1 MTSPKSMI
9 CFVLAFGLAV
19 APGQA
24 DKLELKYERLNP
36 AIDLL
41 NSSDRNVVRDAI
53 SLLKRGDHLLA
64 LSRLAAIKEQ
74 NPDNSSLRILAS
86 YALLQAGNLPGAF
99 EEAEAAHKAPN
110 GSSYK
115 CWFLAKVS
123 LLAGKKDSCRREL
136 EHVKKA
142 GDMVAEVRQLEKEL
156 EKN

>member
-1 MTSPKSMI
+1 MTRSKSLI
-9 CFVLAFGLAV
+9 YFVLAFGLAV

-24 DKLELKYERLNP
+24 DNLALKYERLNP

-41 NSSDRNVVRDAI
+41 NDSDRNVVRDAI

-86 YALLQAGNLPGAF
+86 YALLQAGNLLGAF

-110 GSSYK
+110 GNSYK

-123 LLAGKKDSCRREL
+123 LLAGNKESCRREL

-142 GDMVAEVRQLEKEL
+142 GDMMAEVRQLEKEM